1 MKPAAAIEPVRAATK
16 ALGIDRTGVRF
27 ESFSELWAWSQGV
40 AKSALIPSSFRGQPH
55 DIMVAVQMGM
65 EIGLRPMTALQNM
78 AVIKGRPSLYGE
90 IVLGLVRGAGVFDEA
105 AYAETVAR
113 DDKGAPLG
121 VVVTMA
127 RVGGRPY
134 TSAFSV
140 EDAKQAGLW
149 MSGDGWKKYP
159 TDMLLWKA
167 RHRCIR
173 ALFSDVTHGL
183 GIREAD
189 EGDAG
194 GEPAGAV
201 QVEQVS
207 ALDDLVARFGATRTT
222 AREVEYDAET
232 GEVLETTPE
241 REPGEEG

>member
-1 MKPAAAIEPVRAATK
+1 MKPAAAIEPARAATR
-16 ALGIDRTGVRF
+16 ALGVDRTGVRF
-27 ESFSELWAWSQGV
+27 ESFSELWQWSQGV

-127 RVGGRPY
+127 RTGGRPY

-149 MSGDGWKKYP
+149 MSGDGWKRYP

-189 EGDAG
+189 EGDARA
-194 GEPAGAV
+194 EPAGAV

-222 AREVEYDAET
+222 GSVEYDAET